1 MDIYGGFGDDTWL
14 VTAYGDVMPTA
25 LPNVD
30 EYHFGEEGNDYVLGS
45 HKATGDQYIYGGDGH
60 DRLVGGDGVFADY
73 GFIAGNGGD
82 DIIYGGHKMTGS

>member
-1 MDIYGGFGDDTWL
+1 MEIYGGFGDDTWL

-25 LPNVD
+25 LPNAS
-30 EYHFGEEGNDYVLGS
+30 EYHFGEEGNDYVHGS
-45 HKATGDQYIYGGDGH
+45 HKATASQYIYGGDGH